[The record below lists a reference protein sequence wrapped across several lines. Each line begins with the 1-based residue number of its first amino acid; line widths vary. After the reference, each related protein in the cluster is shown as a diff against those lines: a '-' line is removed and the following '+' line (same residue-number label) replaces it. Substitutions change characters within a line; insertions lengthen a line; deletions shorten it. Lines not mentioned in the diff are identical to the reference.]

1 MLDENP
7 VAIGAAV
14 TCPGKGL
21 HLVQTKQ
28 AGPFGP

>member
-7 VAIGAAV
+7 GAIRAAV
-14 TCPGKGL
+14 TCPDNGL
-21 HLVQTKQ
+21 HLVSTKQ